1 MIRDEELLEI
11 AKIIY
16 PKCIDSVQQVLWH
29 GQSCGEKN
37 PTTAASKMAIRYAD
51 ELLRQYSKF
60 KQLSFEDRKN
70 F

>member
-1 MIRDEELLEI
+1 MVRDEQLLEI
-11 AKIIY
+11 ATAIY
-16 PKCIDSVQQVLWH
+16 PKCIEAATSLYDKTGLK
-29 GQSCGEKN
+29 EN
-37 PTTAASKMAIRYAD
+37 PAPTAAKAAIRYAD